1 MKRFWNK
8 VNQLSN
14 KYGDDGLYETECWE
28 WTAYANEHGYGC
40 FSFHQKPQLAHRVS
54 WILANGEIDDG
65 LNVLHKCDN
74 PTCVRPSHL
83 FLGTQAD
90 NNKDRANKRRS
101 RNGAPIGER
110 NVSAKRNPQKVRE
123 IRAKSINGSAQHAI
137 AREYLVA
144 QSSVRD
150 ILIGKTWKHVN

>member
-1 MKRFWNK
+1 M
-8 VNQLSN
+8 
-14 KYGDDGLYETECWE
+14 
-28 WTAYANEHGYGC
+28 
-40 FSFHQKPQLAHRVS
+40 
-54 WILANGEIDDG
+54 
-65 LNVLHKCDN
+65 
-74 PTCVRPSHL
+74 

-110 NVSAKRNPQKVRE
+110 NGSAKLNPQKVRE